1 MAMPA
6 FAQDSTTPSPGSP
19 SAPVENVAPAPA
31 PSAAPAP
38 IVTPDAAIPDK
49 TADKGRATAAGL
61 GSEVAASDLLNQKV
75 KNSANE
81 TGGDINDLSIGS
93 DGKIAA
99 VIIGLGGFLGMG
111 EKNVSLPYDQLNFS
125 RDANGY
131 LIVTVNA
138 TKDSLQGLRVCKR
151 TLSQTRLLAKRRP
164 VSRRNLAVRCTGRA
178 AVCRQI
184 ARAGT
189 PSRHERSLVLGGI
202 QHA

>member
-1 MAMPA
+1 MKKICTAASLVALMAMPV
-6 FAQDSTTPSPGSP
+6 FAQDSTAPGQPSP
-19 SAPVENVAPAPA
+19 SAPVENVAPGPA
-31 PSAAPAP
+31 PSAARAP
-38 IVTPDAAIPDK
+38 VVTPDAAIPDK
-49 TADKGRATAAGL
+49 AADKGSAKAAGL

-81 TGGDINDLSIGS
+81 TVGDINDLSIGS

-138 TKDSLQGLRVCKR
+138 AKDSLQAAPEWKKPA
-151 TLSQTRLLAKRRP
+151 RL
-164 VSRRNLAVRCTGRA
+164 
-178 AVCRQI
+178 
-184 ARAGT
+184 
-189 PSRHERSLVLGGI
+189 
-202 QHA
+202 